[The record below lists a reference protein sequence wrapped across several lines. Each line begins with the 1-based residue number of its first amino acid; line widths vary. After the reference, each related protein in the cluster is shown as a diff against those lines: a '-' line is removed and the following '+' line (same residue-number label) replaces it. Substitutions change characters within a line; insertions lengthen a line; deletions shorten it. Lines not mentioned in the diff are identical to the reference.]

1 MNGDEQKLLELA
13 GHLVGGFSN
22 QAHEDRTDETQPNNP
37 EEDPYDPSREI
48 VGFIDPEDFYV
59 AAQDNGMSPEDARKL
74 LVRLEEIRK
83 AKARR
88 QGREE

>member
-1 MNGDEQKLLELA
+1 MMKFAEGLGGDKQLLLR
-13 GHLVGGFSN
+13 LGGWMDKDAS
-22 QAHEDRTDETQPNNP
+22 ADEN
-37 EEDPYDPSREI
+37 PYDPSREI

-59 AAQDNGMSPEDARKL
+59 AAQDNGMSQEDARKL
-74 LVRLEEIRK
+74 LARLEEIRK